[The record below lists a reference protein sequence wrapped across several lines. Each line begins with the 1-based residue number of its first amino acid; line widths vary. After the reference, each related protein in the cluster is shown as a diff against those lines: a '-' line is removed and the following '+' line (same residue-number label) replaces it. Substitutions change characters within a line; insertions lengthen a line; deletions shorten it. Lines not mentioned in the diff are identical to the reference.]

1 MGTTPPVR
9 GPSVPKRTAPPPG
22 IFLKDGQ
29 KDGNESVQSHIL
41 PTALN
46 PQDGSCSARDDLRTH
61 LSRSKYEWPSQYS
74 QDVATSRIL
83 FPMAQSNARLQDQ
96 IAPSLE
102 TVKEVLAKQQGPKK
116 PNLVPL
122 YGQISSDLITPSAAY
137 LKVVAHTKSPYSVL
151 FESAASERVGRYSFV
166 GAGPRKIIKT
176 GEGHGESCDPIP
188 ALEEEL
194 SQYVVADVPDLR
206 LPPLTGGA
214 IGYIGYDC
222 VR

>member
-1 MGTTPPVR
+1 
-9 GPSVPKRTAPPPG
+9 
-22 IFLKDGQ
+22 
-29 KDGNESVQSHIL
+29 
-41 PTALN
+41 
-46 PQDGSCSARDDLRTH
+46 
-61 LSRSKYEWPSQYS
+61 
-74 QDVATSRIL
+74 
-83 FPMAQSNARLQDQ
+83 MAQTNSAVQDQ
-96 IAPSLE
+96 IVPSLE
-102 TVKEVLAKQQGPKK
+102 TVKEVLANQQGPKK

-122 YGQISSDLITPSAAY
+122 YGQVSSDLITPSAAY

-151 FESAASERVGRYSFV
+151 FESAASEKVGRYSFV

-188 ALEEEL
+188 ELEREL
-194 SQYVVADVPDLR
+194 SQFVVADVPDLK